1 MSIKVAKTAGFCYGV
16 KRAVDEAYSMSEDG
30 GKYATLGELI
40 HNSFVVNDL
49 EKRGIKAYETVEDIP
64 DGTKVILR
72 THGVS
77 EAVLDEIR
85 MRGMEYIDLTC
96 PFVSKIHKL

>member
-49 EKRGIKAYETVEDIP
+49 
-64 DGTKVILR
+64 
-72 THGVS
+72 
-77 EAVLDEIR
+77 
-85 MRGMEYIDLTC
+85 
-96 PFVSKIHKL
+96 